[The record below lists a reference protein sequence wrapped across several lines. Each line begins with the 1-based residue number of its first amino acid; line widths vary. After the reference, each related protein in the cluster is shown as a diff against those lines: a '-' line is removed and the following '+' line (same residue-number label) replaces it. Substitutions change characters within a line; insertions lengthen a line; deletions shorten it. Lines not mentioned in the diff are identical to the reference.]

1 MWQMVS
7 VVLGTLQKKA
17 NRKQE
22 EPSKHAC
29 ASVSTHPHLNELSPS
44 QPLASILGS
53 AFKYRLHSFHQNHDL
68 FVLRYGCPNAKTDW
82 HLHHKPK
89 QISISSL
96 SFTNHQKSHF
106 SLSPSELTL
115 CVKLSNLISAAPEV
129 FIAISGS
136 FIKVYVALCTLQLC
150 FFN

>member
-1 MWQMVS
+1 MVS

-96 SFTNHQKSHF
+96 FL
-106 SLSPSELTL
+106 SLTIKNP
-115 CVKLSNLISAAPEV
+115 ISL
-129 FIAISGS
+129 
-136 FIKVYVALCTLQLC
+136 YHLQSSL
-150 FFN
+150 FV